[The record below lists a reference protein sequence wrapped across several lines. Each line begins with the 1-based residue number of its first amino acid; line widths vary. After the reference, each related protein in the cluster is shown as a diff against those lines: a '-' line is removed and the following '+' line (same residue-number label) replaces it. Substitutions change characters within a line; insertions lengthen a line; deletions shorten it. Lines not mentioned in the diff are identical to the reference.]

1 MELDHDFYIGTAPTI
16 LLIIQVSLFMTLI
29 SVIFKIAC
37 RIQCCG
43 VKWGRVV
50 SFSIWLVGLF
60 FAIITPTE
68 GSDGKRWKGNE
79 FERFAYSF
87 FGSLAFEWF
96 FKKPGGIAMRV
107 WLYGKGWNKWIG
119 IGPKSKWWFDK
130 AVSNAGL

>member
-1 MELDHDFYIGTAPTI
+1 
-16 LLIIQVSLFMTLI
+16 MTPL

-43 VKWGRVV
+43 IEWGRVV
-50 SFSIWLVGLF
+50 SIPIWLVGLF
-60 FAIITPTE
+60 CAISIPIN
-68 GSDGKRWKGNE
+68 GMDGRRWEDNE
-79 FERFAYSF
+79 IERFAYSF

-96 FKKPGGIAMRV
+96 FKRPGGIAMRV

-130 AVSNAGL
+130 AVSSAGLE